1 MLLAN
6 TGLSDCG
13 ILAGYSG
20 ESWAFTRHLNSQQ
33 EVLGSEGYE
42 GEADSGTRAVGCACE
57 ILLDWANPRSGPEGK
72 TCFAGTYQ

>member
-13 ILAGYSG
+13 ILTGYSG

-33 EVLGSEGYE
+33 ECWEMKGMRERQISEQGLWAVLMRY
-42 GEADSGTRAVGCACE
+42 C
-57 ILLDWANPRSGPEGK
+57 
-72 TCFAGTYQ
+72 